1 MYNMEIAELQARAAP
16 VFQKYGFRKVGIFG
30 SRARGDNRA
39 DSDLDLLYSDE
50 GHPVDFFEKQ
60 EAEEELKS
68 IFGVNVELV
77 PDGRVI
83 ARMRPS
89 IKRDLKI
96 IYERQ

>member
-1 MYNMEIAELQARAAP
+1 MQEISELSKRVQP
-16 VFQKYGFRKVGIFG
+16 IFKKYGFRKVGIFG

-39 DSDLDLLYSDE
+39 DSDADFLFSDA
-50 GHPVDFFEKQ
+50 GHSIGFAKRQ
-60 EAEEELKS
+60 EAEEELK
-68 IFGVNVELV
+68 IVLGVDVDLV
-77 PDGRVI
+77 PDTKVV

>member
-1 MYNMEIAELQARAAP
+1 MDTLSKLTEKMRPI
-16 VFQKYGFRKVGIFG
+16 FQKYGFHKVAIFG
-30 SRARGDNRA
+30 SRARGDNRE
-39 DSDLDLLYSDE
+39 DSDVDLLFSDE
-50 GHPVDFFEKQ
+50 GKPLSFLEKQ

-68 IFGVNVELV
+68 ALGVEVDLV
-77 PDGRVI
+77 PDRRVI